1 MPIKFIQLQ
10 ACALEATINSS
21 ATAFDAAGF
30 LLNDGTT
37 KVATTDIGD
46 VCYATLEPR
55 TEREELISFTI
66 DSVTDAG
73 VATLTVVRG
82 LSQISPYGS
91 GGASFSHQAGTNL
104 VISNNPGLFDKLT
117 AKANDETV
125 TGAWS
130 FPETPST
137 GNNPVTKT
145 YFEAQ
150 AVKLTG
156 DQTVAGEK
164 TFSGVVNVEDA
175 IEDTEPVTKGQFD
188 TASVKLT
195 GDQTVAGEKT
205 FSTSPKVP
213 DATAA
218 DEPFTKGQ
226 HDADAAAS
234 SAVASPSVRGSAKLD
249 TAADTP
255 ADPEV
260 LTATADRVAALAGG
274 GTAGTP
280 DADNQFMTEEM
291 ADVEIAG
298 FGDSSDG
305 DVVISG
311 TVTLTENMQYQN
323 LTVTGTL
330 ITDGYTIKVRD
341 TIDGVGTI
349 KHSVPTNGG
358 DASLAGSGSNVNYG
372 GGGGG
377 SGASGGWVIIY
388 ATNWAGT
395 FTIESVGGNGGAG
408 SYGTIDG
415 GSGGIPTG
423 GTAAAER
430 GAGIYKGTAGKVGA
444 NGVNLNNNGQ
454 DGNDGDDA
462 SPSLSSAGSAGGD
475 GGNGDNYGGGDKGAG
490 GARTLP
496 TISPLEHKFLL
507 SGFFSLNADGELK
520 NLNKIP
526 GAGSGAGGAS
536 DHNDNG
542 AGGGG
547 GGAGANGGDA
557 LVVYKKKT
565 WTGTSTLTG
574 GTGGS
579 SGAAGTNG
587 TAGEVG
593 EDGSDGTLNEVNY
606 NTLM

>member
-1 MPIKFIQLQ
+1 MSTPKIIADFETQLS
-10 ACALEATINSS
+10 AAISVGDTTFTMSS
-21 ATAFDAAGF
+21 ATDD
-30 LLNDGTT
+30 DGI
-37 KVATTDIGD
+37 ALPDGL
-46 VCYATLEPR
+46 YYFTL
-55 TEREELISFTI
+55 
-66 DSVTDAG
+66 DN
-73 VATLTVVRG
+73 
-82 LSQISPYGS
+82 GS
-91 GGASFSHQAGTNL
+91 TNKEYLAGTL
-104 VISNNPGLFDKLT
+104 
-117 AKANDETV
+117 
-125 TGAWS
+125 
-130 FPETPST
+130 
-137 GNNPVTKT
+137 
-145 YFEAQ
+145 
-150 AVKLTG
+150 
-156 DQTVAGEK
+156 
-164 TFSGVVNVEDA
+164 SGTNVSSVVNVSRQGSEASGAVKAHRVGATVIMTDFMTYKKYMDEISLVSAPDA
-175 IEDTEPVTKGQFD
+175 SVSTKGVVETATLAQVRAR
-188 TASVKLT
+188 TASGET
-195 GDQTVAGEKT
+195 GAALAITPDVAVDMPTEDEK
-205 FSTSPKVP
+205 
-213 DATAA
+213 
-218 DEPFTKGQ
+218 
-226 HDADAAAS
+226 
-234 SAVASPSVRGSAKLD
+234 
-249 TAADTP
+249 
-255 ADPEV
+255 
-260 LTATADRVAALAGG
+260 AALAGG

-298 FGDSSDG
+298 FGDGSDG

-341 TIDGVGTI
+341 TIDGAGTI

-358 DASLAGSGSNVNYG
+358 DASLAGSGDNVNYG

-408 SYGTIDG
+408 SYGTIN
-415 GSGGIPTG
+415 GSGGSIPAG
-423 GTAAAER
+423 GAAAAER

-444 NGVNLNNNGQ
+444 NGVNLNRTGL

-475 GGNGDNYGGGDKGAG
+475 GGNGDSYGGGDKGAG

-536 DHNDNG
+536 DHNDNVYYSG